1 MRCLLLVVVV
11 LAVVSCTTTRYVDRP
26 YEVKSTE
33 YVNKYVRDSVY
44 LHDSTSWKQV
54 NDTIFIEKWHTRYR
68 DKLRVDTLLK
78 MDSVPVPY
86 EVIVKEIT
94 NELNF
99 WQKII
104 QGFGYVGVGAL
115 LFGLYIGI
123 RKLIK

>member
-1 MRCLLLVVVV
+1 MRCLLLVVL
-11 LAVVSCTTTRYVDRP
+11 LAIVSCTTTRYVDRP

-44 LHDSTSWKQV
+44 LHDSVSRKQV
-54 NDTIFIEKWHTRYR
+54 NDTILIEKWHTRYR

-104 QGFGYVGVGAL
+104 QGLGYVGVGAL